1 MEYTRVEV
9 EKMYEL
15 YKKLEAKANGRYL
28 CKYRVRDTIVDGG
41 CTFLYTKGKFYHCG
55 DWPCGCWIHECQ
67 FEPLPNGLK
76 FTTIEEDSFDGV
88 PNTETNVRYFVDQ
101 DIDSDDSDDSESSD
115 DTEYIDFQ
123 MMINIKNLCIVYINI

>member
-1 MEYTRVEV
+1 MNYTRVEV

-28 CKYRVRDTIVDGG
+28 CKYRVRDTILDGG
-41 CTFLYTKGKFYHCG
+41 WNFLYTKGKFYHYSSDPYSG
-55 DWPCGCWIHECQ
+55 WIHECQ

-88 PNTETNVRYFVDQ
+88 PNTETNVWYFVDQ
-101 DIDSDDSDDSESSD
+101 DIDSEDSETSE
-115 DTEYIDFQ
+115 DTEYIGFSDDD
-123 MMINIKNLCIVYINI
+123 

>member
-1 MEYTRVEV
+1 MKYTRVEV

-15 YKKLEAKANGRYL
+15 YKKLVVMANGRYL
-28 CKYRVRDTIVDGG
+28 CKFRVHDTILDGG
-41 CTFLYTKGKFYHCG
+41 WYFLYTKGRFYHCG
-55 DWPCGCWIHECQ
+55 DGPCGGWSHECQ

-88 PNTETNVRYFVDQ
+88 PNTETNVWYFVDQ
-101 DIDSDDSDDSESSD
+101 DIVSEDSVSSD

-123 MMINIKNLCIVYINI
+123 MMINIKNLCILYINI